1 MSILLRVILIAF
13 ISIATL
19 NASFLEEE
27 SARAIKEKKLILL
40 NIETQECPYCAKMK
54 KEIFNNPQY
63 RKEINKKFVF
73 VSIHQNDP
81 SLPMDLRTPYV
92 PANAIIV
99 PSTKAVVDAYVGYIE
114 PTRFMEILEDA
125 YKEGMK

>member
-1 MSILLRVILIAF
+1 MSTFFRVLMMAV
-13 ISIATL
+13 ISVATL
-19 NASFLEEE
+19 HAGFLEEE
-27 SARAIKEKKLILL
+27 SVRAIKEKKLILL

-73 VSIHQNDP
+73 VSVHQNDP

-99 PSTKAVVDAYVGYIE
+99 TSTKAVVDAYVGYIE

>member
-73 VSIHQNDP
+73 VSVHQNDP

-114 PTRFMEILEDA
+114 PNRFMEILEDA

>member
-1 MSILLRVILIAF
+1 MSVFFRVLMLAF
-13 ISIATL
+13 ISVATL
-19 NASFLEEE
+19 HAGFLEEE
-27 SARAIKEKKLILL
+27 SVRAIKEKKLILL

>member
-1 MSILLRVILIAF
+1 MMAVI
-13 ISIATL
+13 SVATL
-19 NASFLEEE
+19 HAGFLEEE
-27 SARAIKEKKLILL
+27 SVRAIKEKKLILL
-40 NIETQECPYCAKMK
+40 NIETEECPYCAKMK

-99 PSTKAVVDAYVGYIE
+99 PQTKDIVDAYMGYIE
-114 PTRFMEILEDA
+114 PTKFMAILEDA
-125 YKEGMK
+125 YKEGIK

>member
-1 MSILLRVILIAF
+1 MSILLRVLMLAF
-13 ISIATL
+13 MSIATL
-19 NASFLEEE
+19 HASFLEEE

-63 RKEINKKFVF
+63 RNEINKKFVF
-73 VSIHQNDP
+73 VSVHQNDP
-81 SLPMDLRTPYV
+81 SLPADLRVPVV

-99 PSTKAVVDAYVGYIE
+99 PVNKDIIDAYMGYIE
-114 PTRFMEILEDA
+114 PTKFMAILEDA

>member
-1 MSILLRVILIAF
+1 MSILLRVLMVAF
-13 ISIATL
+13 ISVATL
-19 NASFLEEE
+19 HASFLEEE

-40 NIETQECPYCAKMK
+40 NIETEECPYCAKMK

-63 RKEINKKFVF
+63 RKEIDKKFIF
-73 VSIHQNDP
+73 VSVHQNDP
-81 SLPMDLRTPYV
+81 SLPADLRVPVV

-99 PSTKAVVDAYVGYIE
+99 PSTKDIVDAYMGYIE
-114 PTRFMEILEDA
+114 PTKFMAILEEA

>member
-1 MSILLRVILIAF
+1 MLAF
-13 ISIATL
+13 MSIATL
-19 NASFLEEE
+19 HASFLEEE

-63 RKEINKKFVF
+63 RNEINKKFVF
-73 VSIHQNDP
+73 VSVHQNDP
-81 SLPMDLRTPYV
+81 SLPADLRVPVV

-99 PSTKAVVDAYVGYIE
+99 PVNKDIIDAYMGYIE
-114 PTRFMEILEDA
+114 PTKFMAILEEA

>member
-40 NIETQECPYCAKMK
+40 TVKSESCPYCLKMK
-54 KEIFNNPQY
+54 KD
-63 RKEINKKFVF
+63 VF
-73 VSIHQNDP
+73 
-81 SLPMDLRTPYV
+81 
-92 PANAIIV
+92 
-99 PSTKAVVDAYVGYIE
+99 
-114 PTRFMEILEDA
+114 
-125 YKEGMK
+125 

>member
-1 MSILLRVILIAF
+1 MSIFFRVFMLIF
-13 ISIATL
+13 LSIATL
-19 NASFLEEE
+19 HASFLEEE
-27 SARAIKEKKLILL
+27 SVRAIKEKKLILL

-63 RKEINKKFVF
+63 RKEIDKKFIF
-73 VSIHQNDP
+73 VSVHQNDP
-81 SLPMDLRTPYV
+81 SLPADLRVPVV

-99 PSTKAVVDAYVGYIE
+99 PSTKDIVDAYMGYIE
-114 PTRFMEILEDA
+114 PAKFMTILEDA

>member
-1 MSILLRVILIAF
+1 MSVFFRVLMLAF
-13 ISIATL
+13 ISVATL
-19 NASFLEEE
+19 HAGFLEEE
-27 SARAIKEKKLILL
+27 SVRAIKEKKLILL

-114 PTRFMEILEDA
+114 PTRFMEILEEA